1 MSNTI
6 EYEQSDSIEI
16 AIKEKTITNN
26 FFVFIIIIIIFLPFE
41 NRSASFL
48 LYIC

>member
-26 FFVFIIIIIIFLPFE
+26 FFVFIIIIIFLPFE